1 MGCVS
6 TMKKAAFRSS
16 FFRIFVTTNQ
26 LISSMKKCF
35 LTIAILFA
43 ALMTMQA
50 QVWLGG
56 NVSAKLNKDTK
67 TFTIA
72 PDVGYCFPNSPFSVA
87 CSFEYEGSFI
97 NEEDYS
103 HTLTVSPSVRYDI
116 CDIGERFTLFV
127 DLSSDI
133 DVLDFGLLNVGLG
146 PGVSF
151 DVTDHWSAEFSIGFL
166 GYNRERAENKSIK
179 HSFNLELKLA
189 APSFGIYYNF

>member
-1 MGCVS
+1 MDAEALLEERRKLLLTLAFVF
-6 TMKKAAFRSS
+6 AAFVS
-16 FFRIFVTTNQ
+16 
-26 LISSMKKCF
+26 
-35 LTIAILFA
+35 
-43 ALMTMQA
+43 MQA
-50 QVWLGG
+50 QVWIGG
-56 NVSAKLNKDTK
+56 SVNATLNKETK

-127 DLSSDI
+127 DLSTDI
-133 DVLDFGLLNVGLG
+133 DVLEFGLLNVGLS

-166 GYNRERAENKSIK
+166 SYNREQAEDKSIK
-179 HSFNLELKLA
+179 HSFELELKLA